1 MAATWR
7 TGNMICNR
15 VFKQLWLL
23 ISLWLLTS
31 ASIAAETSDSCRCSS
46 RHCLKLS
53 GFILPSGLAIA
64 GSALNYGDFRYQ
76 VRDRLA
82 GKTHTKIDN
91 YLVYVP
97 IAEMYAGDIMGGKPC
112 HTAFDQTKYLAF
124 SEIITVAI
132 VQSLKRITNV
142 TRPDGT
148 PHSFPSGH
156 TTQAFMGATAL
167 YLEYKDSNVPLAY
180 SGYVIGSAAGI
191 LRMTNNRHWISDVL
205 AGAGIGML
213 VTRLVYYVEP
223 LKNWQPFE
231 KQNHKI
237 SIVPGASLYDGNMLL
252 TLHCRF

>member
-7 TGNMICNR
+7 MGCTICYR
-15 VFKQLWLL
+15 IFRRLFLL
-23 ISLWLLTS
+23 ISLFLLVSTGV
-31 ASIAAETSDSCRCSS
+31 IAETADSIECSNG
-46 RHCLKLS
+46 HTLKLS
-53 GFILPSGLAIA
+53 GFILPSGLVIA

-82 GKTHTKIDN
+82 GKIQTKIDN

-97 IAEMYAGDIMGGKPC
+97 IAEMYAADIMGGKPC

-124 SEIITVAI
+124 SEIITVAL

-167 YLEYKDSNVPLAY
+167 YLEYKDTNVPLAY

-213 VTRLVYYVEP
+213 VTRLVYYFEP

-231 KQNHKI
+231 NRKHTMTI
-237 SIVPGASLYDGNMLL
+237 TPGASIYGDEMLF